1 MLSRRDFLT
10 ASLALTAIP
19 HAIRAQ
25 SAWVN
30 PVFRHGVASG
40 DPLSDRVVLWT
51 RVTPPFDS
59 AQGRPVDYAQ
69 GTPAGQTGTI
79 DVEWMVARD
88 PRMSRVVGRGS
99 ARTSAARD
107 FTVKIDAASLDP
119 ATTYYYRFAALREQ
133 SPIGRTRTLPIS
145 SVDRI
150 RFALASCANY
160 PFGFFNVYG
169 RIAARA
175 DLDAV
180 LHLGDYFYEYANAN
194 YGNRPGVGDGKA
206 FGRIPAPN
214 RELVAL
220 NDYRTRYAQYRE
232 DPDLQAAHRQHPFI
246 VIWDDHEF
254 ANNSWSGGAQNHQA
268 NEGSWPT
275 RRRAAAQAW
284 REWMPVRVDGEDVL
298 GYRRFTFGGLA
309 DLFMLDTRIVG
320 RDEQVATA
328 KDVASIERASRQ
340 LLGATQET
348 WLFGGLR
355 DSVRAKRPWQ
365 ILGQQIMFSPQAA
378 MGTPGG
384 ATDSWEGY
392 RAARTRVF
400 DAAASAG
407 TSHLVVFTG
416 DVHSSW
422 AYDIARDPF
431 ATYHPQ
437 SGRGAIGSEIV
448 TSSVTSPSGLNAE
461 RAAALLKARPHLKY
475 VEGEHRGYVVVDM
488 TRERLQADWWFVP
501 TVMERSSAELRAKS
515 LISAAA
521 QPHFVEVSSPVT
533 ASDALDPAL

>member
-1 MLSRRDFLT
+1 MLSRRDFLV
-10 ASLALTAIP
+10 SGLALTAIP
-19 HAIRAQ
+19 PALRAQ

-40 DPLSDRVVLWT
+40 DPLSDRVILWT
-51 RVTPPFDS
+51 RVTPPGGHS
-59 AQGRPVDYAQ
+59 GSL
-69 GTPAGQTGTI
+69 
-79 DVEWMVARD
+79 DVEWILARD
-88 PRMSRVVGRGS
+88 PRMTRVVGRGS

-133 SPIGRTRTLPIS
+133 SVVGRTRTLPIG
-145 SVDRI
+145 VPTRI
-150 RFALASCANY
+150 RFALASCANH

-169 RIAARA
+169 RIAARN

-206 FGRIPAPN
+206 LGRIPSPDK
-214 RELVAL
+214 ELL
-220 NDYRTRYAQYRE
+220 TLDDYRLRYAQYRE

-268 NEGSWPT
+268 TEGSWSA

-284 REWMPVRVDGEDVL
+284 REWIPARIDGEEIL
-298 GYRRFTFGGLA
+298 GYRKFTLGGLA
-309 DLFMLDTRIVG
+309 DLFMLDTRITG
-320 RDEQVATA
+320 RDAQVATG
-328 KDVASIERASRQ
+328 KDVAAVEQASRQ
-340 LLGATQET
+340 LLGATQEA
-348 WLFGGLR
+348 WLFSGLA

-365 ILGQQIMFSPQAA
+365 ILGQQIMFSPQAPL
-378 MGTPGG
+378 GTQVG
-384 ATDSWEGY
+384 AVDTWEGY
-392 RAARTRVF
+392 RAARNRVF

-422 AYDIARDPF
+422 GYDIARDPF
-431 ATYHPQ
+431 AKYDPAT
-437 SGRGAIGSEIV
+437 GRGAIGSEII

-461 RAAALLKARPHLKY
+461 RAAALLKARPHLKF
-475 VEGEHRGYVVVDM
+475 VEGEHRGYTVVDI
-488 TRERLQADWWFVP
+488 TRDRLQADWWLVP
-501 TVMERSSAELRAKS
+501 TISERSSGETRAKS
-515 LISAAA
+515 LVTEAAR
-521 QPHFVEVSSPVT
+521 PRFVEVSTPVT
-533 ASDALDPAL
+533 AGGADPAP

>member
-1 MLSRRDFLT
+1 MLTRRDFL
-10 ASLALTAIP
+10 ASSIALGVIP
-19 HAIRAQ
+19 HVLRAQ
-25 SAWVN
+25 GAPSN

-40 DPLSDRVVLWT
+40 DPLSDRVILWT
-51 RVTPPFDS
+51 RVTPP
-59 AQGRPVDYAQ
+59 R
-69 GTPAGQTGTI
+69 QTGTI

-88 PRMSRVVGRGS
+88 PRMSGVIGRGS
-99 ARTSAARD
+99 ARTSRSRD

-119 ATTYYYRFAALREQ
+119 ATTYYYRFAALGEQ

-145 SVDRI
+145 NADRL

-206 FGRIPAPN
+206 FGRIHAPN
-214 RELVAL
+214 HELLAL
-220 NDYRTRYAQYRE
+220 EDYRVRYAQYRE

-268 NEGSWPT
+268 NEGSWPM

-284 REWMPVRVDGEDVL
+284 REWMPVRVEGEVIL
-298 GYRRFTFGGLA
+298 GYRKFTFGDLA

-328 KDVASIERASRQ
+328 KDVASIERQSRQ

-378 MGTPGG
+378 MGTQGG
-384 ATDSWEGY
+384 AIDSWEGY
-392 RAARTRVF
+392 RAARNRVF

-431 ATYHPQ
+431 ANYDPQ

-448 TSSVTSPSGLNAE
+448 TSSVTSPSGLTAE

-475 VEGEHRGYVVVDM
+475 VEGEQRGYTVVDI
-488 TRERLQADWWFVP
+488 TRERLQADWWVVP
-501 TVMERSSAELRAKS
+501 TVTERSSAESRAKS
-515 LISAAA
+515 LVSGAA
-521 QPHFVEVSSPVT
+521 QPHFVEVSTPVT
-533 ASDALDPAL
+533 AGGVDPAP

>member
-1 MLSRRDFLT
+1 MLSRRDFL
-10 ASLALTAIP
+10 ASGLALGAIP
-19 HAIRAQ
+19 YRLRAQ
-25 SAWVN
+25 GAPGN

-40 DPLSDRVVLWT
+40 DPLSDRVILWT
-51 RVTPPFDS
+51 RVTPP
-59 AQGRPVDYAQ
+59 
-69 GTPAGQTGTI
+69 AGHTSTL

-88 PRMSRVVGRGS
+88 PRMTRIVGRGS

-107 FTVKIDAASLDP
+107 YTVKIDAASLDP
-119 ATTYYYRFAALREQ
+119 ATTYYYRFAALRQQ
-133 SPIGRTRTLPIS
+133 SSTGRTRTLP
-145 SVDRI
+145 VGTADRI

-194 YGNRPGVGDGKA
+194 YGNRPGVGDGTA
-206 FGRIPAPN
+206 LGRIHAPN
-214 RELVAL
+214 REVVAL
-220 NDYRTRYAQYRE
+220 EDYRARYAQYRE

-246 VIWDDHEF
+246 VIWDDHEY
-254 ANNSWSGGAQNHQA
+254 ANNSWSGGAQNHQPS
-268 NEGSWPT
+268 EGSWGV
-275 RRRAAAQAW
+275 RRRVAAQAW
-284 REWMPVRVDGEDVL
+284 REWMPVRIEGDDVV

-309 DLFMLDTRIVG
+309 DLFMLDTRITG
-320 RDEQVATA
+320 RDEQVPIA
-328 KDVASIERASRQ
+328 KDVAAIERASRQ
-340 LLGATQET
+340 LMGAAQEE

-365 ILGQQIMFSPQAA
+365 ILGQQIMFSPQVPL
-378 MGTPGG
+378 GTQGV

-392 RAARTRVF
+392 RAARGRVF
-400 DAAASAG
+400 DAAAAAG

-431 ATYHPQ
+431 ATGKYDAAT
-437 SGRGAIGSEIV
+437 GRGAMGSEII
-448 TSSVTSPSGLNAE
+448 TSSVTSPSGVTAE
-461 RAAALLKARPHLKY
+461 RAAALLKARPHLKF
-475 VEGEHRGYVVVDM
+475 VEGEHRGYVVVDI

-501 TVMERSSAELRAKS
+501 TILERSSDESRAKS
-515 LISAAA
+515 LVSEAAR
-521 QPHFVEVSSPVT
+521 PHLVEVSS
-533 ASDALDPAL
+533 